1 MSKSTDIIPE
11 PDENEIP
18 DEKAKRMSFTGHLGE
33 LRNRMIH
40 TTVVLSIL
48 FMVGMSFST
57 HILTYIQDL
66 VDIKLEEIIEE
77 EGKEVPE
84 APVEPT
90 TASEVVPVDI
100 QINSADIQAMHDQ
113 LNGDDVGVV
122 QLRIQVEDLKNL
134 VEELMGDSQTQTLED
149 ILEKKE
155 KGLKWITLT
164 PLEAF
169 MVKLKIALYT
179 AIALGL
185 PYIVYQI
192 CAFVFP
198 GLRPKEKFV
207 VRFALMASFTLAIF
221 GILTALYIVFPL
233 VFPQL
238 LKFAPEWVG
247 TFLQLDKTMTFIFK
261 VVLGFGLAFQFPI
274 GILVAVYLDLVSPK
288 VLREQRKIAIV
299 VILIVAAILTPP
311 DPATLFLMS
320 APLLVLYEISIL
332 LSFLIVKRRKDEDG
346 EVA

>member
-1 MSKSTDIIPE
+1 MS
-11 PDENEIP
+11 
-18 DEKAKRMSFTGHLGE
+18 
-33 LRNRMIH
+33 
-40 TTVVLSIL
+40 
-48 FMVGMSFST
+48 
-57 HILTYIQDL
+57 
-66 VDIKLEEIIEE
+66 
-77 EGKEVPE
+77 
-84 APVEPT
+84 
-90 TASEVVPVDI
+90 
-100 QINSADIQAMHDQ
+100 
-113 LNGDDVGVV
+113 DV
-122 QLRIQVEDLKNL
+122 
-134 VEELMGDSQTQTLED
+134 QTKTLEQ
-149 ILEKKE
+149 LLAKKE

-169 MVKLKIALYT
+169 MVKIKIAIYT

-198 GLRPKEKFV
+198 GLRPKEKYV
-207 VRFALMASFTLAIF
+207 IRFALLASFTLALF
-221 GILTALYIVFPL
+221 GILTALYIVFPF

-238 LKFAPEWVG
+238 LKFAPDWVG

-288 VLREQRKIAIV
+288 TLREQRKVAVI

-311 DPATLFLMS
+311 DPATLLLMS
-320 APLLVLYEISIL
+320 APLLILYEISIL
-332 LSFLIVKRRKDEDG
+332 MSYLVTRNRKEDDG